1 MSPLICVTGAA
12 GQVGKL
18 VTRAALARG
27 YNVLGLDLPAQS
39 GVEKSSSYTYIQS
52 NVCDATAL
60 YDLVKSHKC
69 DSMIHLAAVLNNQN
83 RTVPGR
89 SYSEHVSER

>member
-1 MSPLICVTGAA
+1 MSPVICVTGAA
-12 GQVGKL
+12 GQVGQL

-39 GVEKSSSYTYIQS
+39 GIKASSSYSYVQS
-52 NVCDATAL
+52 DVGNVDSL

-69 DSMIHLAAVLNNQN
+69 QGMIHLAAVLNNPN
-83 RTVPGR
+83 RTTPGR
-89 SYSEHVSER
+89 SYSEHVR